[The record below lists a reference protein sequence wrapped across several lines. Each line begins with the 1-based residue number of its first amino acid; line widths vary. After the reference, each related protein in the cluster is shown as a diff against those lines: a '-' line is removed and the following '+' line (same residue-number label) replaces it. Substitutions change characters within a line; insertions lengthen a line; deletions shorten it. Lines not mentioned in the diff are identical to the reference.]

1 MTKHN
6 YIRTVIITLI
16 FCGVIGTGI
25 AAYLFIQNHEPA
37 TATANIEFT
46 FNGASDSLAPN
57 TMRFTPE
64 EIRSEAILQKALT
77 SAGLEGKYTPEQLRA
92 NLTVSGVYP
101 EDFLDQVKHF
111 RSLLDFQS
119 SSGNTLSSYHPSLFR
134 VVLNNTF
141 DSSITSATQSALLE
155 AIMTAYTASFA
166 EKYGFTLDTTFYDEL
181 FASTDIDFIQQLE
194 FIDREIE
201 TLVSYAR
208 NMADLSPDLKIDGRG
223 FNDIVLRFQNL
234 SDSLV
239 AQLKSNLQVNALA
252 KKPQRLLNQYEFS
265 LQHLLVQLEVQKQHL
280 ENLDK
285 LIASFE
291 RNGTIYLTADTTNA
305 VLDGN
310 SSYTYDT
317 LVKIRNEQ
325 AEKISSTSSQAAV
338 YRKWIDPFTRDRQD
352 ESPDSAEALLSLE
365 DVAETTEAVEGI
377 SESQTAAFQAQVD
390 AIHDV
395 LKQII
400 ADFKTLLTAFNEKNI
415 NPGTVTVSA
424 VKYDAPSLF
433 SLSFVKQAVKTSI
446 PVCAVG
452 FIFCLIILLPKMK
465 QRFLH

>member
-1 MTKHN
+1 M
-6 YIRTVIITLI
+6 V
-16 FCGVIGTGI
+16 
-25 AAYLFIQNHEPA
+25 
-37 TATANIEFT
+37 
-46 FNGASDSLAPN
+46 
-57 TMRFTPE
+57 
-64 EIRSEAILQKALT
+64 
-77 SAGLEGKYTPEQLRA
+77 
-92 NLTVSGVYP
+92 
-101 EDFLDQVKHF
+101 
-111 RSLLDFQS
+111 
-119 SSGNTLSSYHPSLFR
+119 
-134 VVLNNTF
+134 
-141 DSSITSATQSALLE
+141 
-155 AIMTAYTASFA
+155 
-166 EKYGFTLDTTFYDEL
+166 
-181 FASTDIDFIQQLE
+181 
-194 FIDREIE
+194 
-201 TLVSYAR
+201 
-208 NMADLSPDLKIDGRG
+208 GR
-223 FNDIVLRFQNL
+223 D
-234 SDSLV
+234 
-239 AQLKSNLQVNALA
+239 
-252 KKPQRLLNQYEFS
+252 
-265 LQHLLVQLEVQKQHL
+265 VQLEVQKQHL

-446 PVCAVG
+446 PVCALG